1 MHLTLLLF
9 LQSGSGSAFSG
20 LLVPVIILG
29 IFFLLVIL
37 PQRKQQQRHQEM
49 LDNLK
54 SGDKVIA
61 LGGLIGTVMS
71 VSAKDN
77 TVQLQIAPSVRVEV
91 VRNAIT
97 ALQQEKSEK

>member
-1 MHLTLLLF
+1 MHLDLLLF

-37 PQRKQQQRHQEM
+37 PQRKQQQKHQEM

-71 VSAKDN
+71 VSTKDN
-77 TVQLQIAPSVRVEV
+77 TVQLQIAPSV
-91 VRNAIT
+91 
-97 ALQQEKSEK
+97 

>member
-1 MHLTLLLF
+1 MHLDLLLF

-37 PQRKQQQRHQEM
+37 PQRKQQQKHQEM

>member
-1 MHLTLLLF
+1 MHLDLLLF

-20 LLVPVIILG
+20 FLVPIIILG

-37 PQRKQQQRHQEM
+37 PQRKQQQKHQEM

>member
-1 MHLTLLLF
+1 MHLDLLLF

-37 PQRKQQQRHQEM
+37 PQRKQQQKHQEM

-71 VSAKDN
+71 VSTKDN

>member
-1 MHLTLLLF
+1 MHLDLLLF
-9 LQSGSGSAFSG
+9 LQSSGGSALSAF
-20 LLVPVIILG
+20 LPLIIVIG

-37 PQRKQQQRHQEM
+37 PQRKQQQKHQEM